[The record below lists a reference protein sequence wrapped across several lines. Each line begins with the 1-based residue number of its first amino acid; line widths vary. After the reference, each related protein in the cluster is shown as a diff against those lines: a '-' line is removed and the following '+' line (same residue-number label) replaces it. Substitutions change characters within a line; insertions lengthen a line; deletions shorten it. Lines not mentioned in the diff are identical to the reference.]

1 MAARPGNPHEHKK
14 DRLFKDLTRLSTNHV
29 DKLWKSMLMIFL
41 IEWLSIPSA
50 NCPNNRQFLL

>member
-1 MAARPGNPHEHKK
+1 MAAARGYPHQHKK
-14 DRLFKDLTRLSTNHV
+14 GQLFKDLTSLSTKHV

-50 NCPNNRQFLL
+50 N

>member
-1 MAARPGNPHEHKK
+1 MAAARGNPHERKK

-41 IEWLSIPSA
+41 IEWLSISSA
-50 NCPNNRQFLL
+50 NCLNNGQFLL